1 MSTLKDHHLAMS
13 HSKDVHKILEVKI
26 RPFSNH
32 NSQER
37 ADQKG
42 VSRVHLS
49 KEALFDLKLESGQPC
64 YLWKKGTSGNQKRE
78 AIAWLASEKTLGKK
92 ALQMTRTF
100 QEVCG
105 FNLADDCHICA
116 AGPLRIAESVVLR
129 DITPKEIDTVMEL
142 RAEDKANWVWH
153 LREYLCR

>member
-1 MSTLKDHHLAMS
+1 MSTLKDVHLAMS

-32 NSQER
+32 NSQELR
-37 ADQKG
+37 DQRG

-116 AGPLRIAESVVLR
+116 AGPLRVAESVVLR
-129 DITPKEIDTVMEL
+129 DLTPKENDTIPEL
-142 RAEDKANWVWH
+142 AGDLKANWVVF
-153 LREYLCR
+153 LREQLCR